1 MCKVP
6 ILHNIVRNIKT
17 LLQGRQLL
25 GEIKISTPL
34 QLTMYSIRSP
44 YISACM
50 CTCACVCVQCDLIVS
65 LLCVAVVVVAQM
77 NNRDTGKIVTL

>member
-25 GEIKISTPL
+25 GERRNAL
-34 QLTMYSIRSP
+34 QSSIYTVDITRSRARTYRRVCGVVIYLLPVIPITRSCEPGKYKFNNPVIQAVLTS
-44 YISACM
+44 
-50 CTCACVCVQCDLIVS
+50 
-65 LLCVAVVVVAQM
+65 
-77 NNRDTGKIVTL
+77 